1 MSDHPMSDHPM
12 SDQRSL
18 TLRPDAEVWPDG
30 WRHLTD
36 APPTVWAAGDVTAL
50 AAAAVAIVGTRG
62 ATPRGLAVARRL
74 ARDLAAR
81 GWVVV
86 SGLALGIDA
95 EAHRGALEVGGRT
108 VAVMATESR
117 RTYPTAHRS
126 LRREIEGSGC
136 TVTETAPGGGPGG
149 KWLFPRRNRLIA
161 ALAAGVIVVEAPRR
175 SGALVTARLAADLG
189 RTVWAVPGP
198 VDAETSAGCHRLLR
212 EGALLC
218 EGAEDVD
225 QALPPPRAPG
235 PAQAPRPAAGS
246 AAGWIL
252 DRLDLDGTPV
262 DDLRLRWPGS
272 DAMWHEGLLALELAG
287 LIRRLPGGLLAPR
300 IWLA

>member
-1 MSDHPMSDHPM
+1 MTRDH
-12 SDQRSL
+12 RSL
-18 TLRPDAEVWPDG
+18 PRQRFVTLRPDADAWPAG
-30 WRHLTD
+30 WRQLSD
-36 APPTVWAAGDVTAL
+36 APDTVWATGDATAL

-81 GWVVV
+81 GWVVA
-86 SGLALGIDA
+86 SGLALGIDG

-108 VAVMATESR
+108 VAVMATEPQ
-117 RTYPTAHRS
+117 RTYPPAHRE
-126 LRREIEGSGC
+126 LRREIEAAGC
-136 TVTETAPGGGPGG
+136 TVTETPPGGGPGG

-161 ALAAGVIVVEAPRR
+161 ALAAGVVVVEAPRR

-198 VDAETSAGCHRLLR
+198 VDAGTSAGCHRLLR

-218 EGAEDVD
+218 ESAEDVD
-225 QALPPPRAPG
+225 LALPPPRT
-235 PAQAPRPAAGS
+235 PAAQREPRPVAGS

-262 DDLRLRWPGS
+262 DDLRLRWPGN

-287 LIRRLPGGLLAPR
+287 LIRRLPGGRLAPR